1 MMPDTPIPVKHLFKP
16 LDDLLINLLES
27 LSPEEWN
34 KHTVAKA
41 WTVKDVASHL
51 LDGNI
56 RTLSIQRDNFFGE
69 KSPVSNSYMDMV
81 GWLNGLNADWIKAS
95 KRISPDVLI
104 LLHKATRDLVT
115 TYYQSLDLNAPA
127 IFPVDWA
134 GETES
139 LNWMHLAREYTEK
152 WHHQQQIREATGRDG
167 IMTREFFYPFIDSFF
182 RALPHTFRKVGAPL
196 GTIIKINVTT
206 QLGGNW
212 YLQKQ
217 ASNWQLQKDEPTG
230 VPAATVSISPQTS
243 WKLFSKSIRPEGV
256 RGSVEL
262 TGDTRLA
269 EHVLQMVSV
278 MA

>member
-1 MMPDTPIPVKHLFKP
+1 MPDTPIPVKHLFKP
-16 LDDLLINLLES
+16 LDDLLISLLES
-27 LSPEEWN
+27 LSAEEWN

-51 LDGNI
+51 LEGNI
-56 RTLSIQRDNFFGE
+56 RTLSIQRDKFFGE
-69 KSPVSNSYMDMV
+69 KPPVSNSYMDMV

-104 LLHKATRDLVT
+104 LLHKATRDLVNS
-115 TYYQSLDLNAPA
+115 YYQSLDLNAPA

-167 IMTREFFYPFIDSFF
+167 IMTREFFYPLIDTFF

-243 WKLFSKSIRPEGV
+243 WKLFSKSIRPEEV

-262 TGDTRLA
+262 TGDTRLG